1 MPKRKTTIINS
12 VKYKEMGPY
21 CQLCKAHMGGYYYS
35 QGKRNGSIGNG
46 PLMSVNPH
54 NYDSYGNN
62 ICPKCGTKYEYEEG
76 NMIVLSA
83 EDKKALLALRGK
95 G

>member
-1 MPKRKTTIINS
+1 MSKRKITIINN
-12 VKYKEMGPY
+12 VKYEEMGPY
-21 CQLCKAHMGGYYYS
+21 CKLCNGHMGKYYYS

-46 PLMSVNPH
+46 PLMFINPH
-54 NYDSYGNN
+54 NYESYGDN

-83 EDKKALLALRGK
+83 KDKKALLTLRKK